1 MATETALATVGA
13 PPPRAKSARGR
24 IDRIEVENFKSY
36 KGAHTIGP
44 FKSFTSVIGPNGSG
58 KSNLMDAISFVL
70 GVRSA
75 QLRGSSFKDLIYT
88 FDLADASENRR
99 SARVTLAY
107 VPENEGETL
116 FTRVIDASGTTHYEI
131 DGSRLTAEQYNE
143 RLKSYGILVKA
154 RNFLVYQ
161 GDIEAVAQK
170 TPKELTTLIEQISG
184 SDEFAER
191 YTENGRAKQR
201 AEDEAHTSFTK
212 KKSLMTQKKQM
223 REQKEEAEKHL
234 ALLERIN
241 DMKVE
246 GALFKLY
253 HIDADIDRARD
264 EKKAHQEVLDE
275 HVAASETS
283 TKEYEEKRKQKMT
296 KEKARLTLDRKI
308 EALNSKI
315 SGHVPHVNQIKEE
328 KNRVVKKME
337 LAQKQLA
344 KYKKE
349 ADDQAKEIANMEKHL
364 ANIDNAEALFDE
376 EQKRQAE
383 RDSKFDLTPEQR
395 AEYNAKKME
404 SGTATFKLKT
414 ERDQVT
420 SQLSTDEET
429 VSRLTSKEAEL
440 ASRLS
445 FLQEQQD
452 RESDRLVTMTG
463 TEKQN
468 KEEHK
473 RLEKRMKEITEE
485 KRTVRSRQELFKE
498 KIEAINAKLREAKA
512 DRKQNERETK
522 ALEAIAS
529 MKRLFPGVHGR
540 LTELIK
546 VAQKK
551 YELAVITVL
560 GREADA
566 VVVEDA
572 KTAKECI
579 QYLKEQRIQSMQF
592 IPLKEIKVQ
601 AVNERLRH
609 LGGSARLV
617 IDILQ
622 FDKSRERAILFACGD
637 TVVCDTHA
645 EAKKLA
651 FSGAQRIKS
660 VSLDGTLVD
669 KSGRLTGGSS
679 SGLAEKANRFSRV
692 DVENARQEKMKLE
705 DELGSMKSLTTL
717 MLEEQQCITE
727 KTTIEKDLQFLKAD
741 MKALGDK
748 LTKLDRDKGVIDASL
763 KELKPQ
769 LAEAKKAVTQ
779 GTAKLEDLDKQIHAI
794 VDKIY
799 ASFVKTLKIA
809 NIRVY
814 ENEHLMRKQK
824 EAEEKSRFATQRS
837 KWKEQLNYERSRDM
851 NGSIKTTEG
860 SLARY
865 RQEVA
870 DLDASAESATTELNE
885 WKSQCAEMEEELNT
899 AKADASSLEGELKVL
914 KQRSDGATTEK
925 NRLEKLL
932 STKQNDIDALSEIRG
947 GIISSALME
956 QMRLPRVLAI
966 GGGDAMEVDE
976 PSTTE
981 ATNIVL
987 DYSNLS
993 SDLKHTSRM
1002 DREMK
1007 ENELR
1012 IKIDEASLELA
1023 RLEPNMKALEQ
1034 YETIK
1039 EKERLQ
1045 AVELEA
1051 AKDRV
1056 KQATDAFED
1065 VRNRRRAI
1073 FLDAFQHIADSIDVL
1088 YKELTQSASH
1098 PLGGQAYLSLE
1109 NSEDPFLHGVNYTA
1123 MPPTKRFREME
1134 QLSGGEK
1141 TIAAVALLFSI
1152 HSYRSSPFFV
1162 LDEVDAALDK
1172 VNVEKLAKFMAARS
1186 HGKDGKEG
1194 TQSIVISLKDYFYDK
1209 ADALVGVT
1217 RDVAQACSQVLT
1229 FDLTQYD

>member
-1 MATETALATVGA
+1 MSL
-13 PPPRAKSARGR
+13 S
-24 IDRIEVENFKSY
+24 ILS
-36 KGAHTIGP
+36 
-44 FKSFTSVIGPNGSG
+44 
-58 KSNLMDAISFVL
+58 LQ
-70 GVRSA
+70 GVC
-75 QLRGSSFKDLIYT
+75 
-88 FDLADASENRR
+88 
-99 SARVTLAY
+99 
-107 VPENEGETL
+107 P
-116 FTRVIDASGTTHYEI
+116 TT
-131 DGSRLTAEQYNE
+131 QC
-143 RLKSYGILVKA
+143 K
-154 RNFLVYQ
+154 
-161 GDIEAVAQK
+161 
-170 TPKELTTLIEQISG
+170 
-184 SDEFAER
+184 
-191 YTENGRAKQR
+191 
-201 AEDEAHTSFTK
+201 
-212 KKSLMTQKKQM
+212 
-223 REQKEEAEKHL
+223 
-234 ALLERIN
+234 
-241 DMKVE
+241 
-246 GALFKLY
+246 
-253 HIDADIDRARD
+253 
-264 EKKAHQEVLDE
+264 
-275 HVAASETS
+275 
-283 TKEYEEKRKQKMT
+283 
-296 KEKARLTLDRKI
+296 
-308 EALNSKI
+308 
-315 SGHVPHVNQIKEE
+315 
-328 KNRVVKKME
+328 
-337 LAQKQLA
+337 
-344 KYKKE
+344 
-349 ADDQAKEIANMEKHL
+349 
-364 ANIDNAEALFDE
+364 
-376 EQKRQAE
+376 
-383 RDSKFDLTPEQR
+383 
-395 AEYNAKKME
+395 
-404 SGTATFKLKT
+404 
-414 ERDQVT
+414 
-420 SQLSTDEET
+420 
-429 VSRLTSKEAEL
+429 
-440 ASRLS
+440 
-445 FLQEQQD
+445 
-452 RESDRLVTMTG
+452 
-463 TEKQN
+463 
-468 KEEHK
+468 
-473 RLEKRMKEITEE
+473 
-485 KRTVRSRQELFKE
+485 
-498 KIEAINAKLREAKA
+498 
-512 DRKQNERETK
+512 
-522 ALEAIAS
+522 
-529 MKRLFPGVHGR
+529 
-540 LTELIK
+540 
-546 VAQKK
+546 
-551 YELAVITVL
+551 
-560 GREADA
+560 
-566 VVVEDA
+566 
-572 KTAKECI
+572 
-579 QYLKEQRIQSMQF
+579 
-592 IPLKEIKVQ
+592 
-601 AVNERLRH
+601 
-609 LGGSARLV
+609 GGS
-617 IDILQ
+617 
-622 FDKSRERAILFACGD
+622 
-637 TVVCDTHA
+637 
-645 EAKKLA
+645 
-651 FSGAQRIKS
+651 QRIKS

-837 KWKEQLNYERSRDM
+837 KWKEQLNYERSRDT

-870 DLDASAESATTELNE
+870 DLDASTESATTELNE
-885 WKSQCAEMEEELNT
+885 WKSRCAEMEEELNT